1 MKIWRLIMKRFFN
14 ILVANI
20 ILATAL
26 AAGAQAQTTQRVI
39 ANIPFAFT
47 ANNKTLPA
55 GKYTITVLNPSSDR
69 KALQIRSMNGRYS
82 AVVLTNGVIGSITD
96 NSKLVFERYDDRYFF
111 AQAQM
116 AGESTSLAA
125 LKSNKEQKQLVATAK
140 KKSTVVIVAG

>member
-1 MKIWRLIMKRFFN
+1 MKRFFN
-14 ILVANI
+14 ILVATI

-26 AAGAQAQTTQRVI
+26 TAGAQAQTTQRVI

-47 ANNKTLPA
+47 ANNKSLPA

-82 AVVLTNGVIGSITD
+82 AIVLTNGVIGSIAD

-125 LKSNKEQKQLVATAK
+125 LKSNKEQKHLVATAK

>member
-1 MKIWRLIMKRFFN
+1 MKRFFN

-55 GKYTITVLNPSSDR
+55 GKYTITVINPSSDR

-82 AVVLTNGVIGSITD
+82 AIVLTNGVIGNVAD
-96 NSKLVFERYDDRYFF
+96 ESKLVFERYDDRYFF

-116 AGESTSLAA
+116 AGDSTSLAA
-125 LKSNKEQKQLVATAK
+125 LRSNKEQKHLVATAK
-140 KKSTVVIVAG
+140 KKSLVVVVAG